1 MDWEKIIRS
10 HLALIIVAVVVAFA
24 AGIGTDDST
33 DRLSGDER
41 SYFRVSE
48 HIYENH
54 SYGGGSKPLRW
65 PPGTPVLFAA
75 SFWVN
80 GSIDTDAAR
89 AAQLII
95 RLLIVVAVYA
105 IAWLV
110 SGSRPVSFVSALI
123 AGTYVP
129 LIRASTQLISEP
141 LGALML
147 TLVALSLAMA
157 ITRRGWSWYVVAGAL
172 SGAATLVRA
181 EYVFLPIFVAIFI
194 LIITLTQYGTRRS
207 LAAMGSYLAAFLVV
221 VGSWSLAAAPVEDK
235 SFVLV
240 TTGGSTSLF
249 IGTYLD
255 GDGTRFGAKRALYEE
270 VVERYPRYRGVP
282 PTWIPSTIVIDTAAE
297 RHPAMNR
304 DDALFR
310 EARINLTHGV
320 TERPIPYM
328 YMLAKKV
335 PRLWSKPF
343 RGSQFSNSWPIRAQH
358 LFILALAL
366 CGTVL
371 MLMRNQTRRFGVLFA
386 LVVFYVTISHLPSVA
401 IPRYNLPVMP
411 IMAVPAAYLIVE
423 AFRRAVQS
431 KKTI

>member
-1 MDWEKIIRS
+1 MDWKKIIRS
-10 HLALIIVAVVVAFA
+10 HLTLIIVAVVVAFA

-41 SYFRVSE
+41 SYFRVSK

-65 PPGTPVLFAA
+65 PPGTPALFAT
-75 SFWVN
+75 SYWLN
-80 GSIDTDAAR
+80 GGVDTDAAR
-89 AAQLII
+89 TAQLII
-95 RLLIVVAVYA
+95 RLLIVIAVYA
-105 IAWLV
+105 LACLV

-157 ITRRGWSWYVVAGAL
+157 ITRRGWSWYLVAGTL
-172 SGAATLVRA
+172 SGAASLVRA

-194 LIITLTQYGTRRS
+194 LIISLTQYGVRRS
-207 LAAMGSYLAAFLVV
+207 LGAIGSYLAAFLVV

-235 SFVLV
+235 NFVLV

-255 GDGTRFGAKRALYEE
+255 GEGTRFGAKRALNEE
-270 VVERYPRYRGVP
+270 IVERHPRYRGVP
-282 PTWIPSTIVIDTAAE
+282 PTWISSTIVIDTAAE
-297 RHPAMNR
+297 RHPAMSR

-310 EARINLTHGV
+310 EARINLTHGI
-320 TERPIPYM
+320 TEHPIAYM

-343 RGSQFSNSWPIRAQH
+343 RGSQFSNSWPVRVQH
-358 LFILALAL
+358 LLILALAL
-366 CGTVL
+366 CGTAL
-371 MLMRNQTRRFGVLFA
+371 MVTRSETRRFGVLFA
-386 LVVFYVTISHLPSVA
+386 LIVFYVTVSHLLSVA

-423 AFRRAVQS
+423 AYKRAFRN
-431 KKTI
+431 KTT